1 MQGASKKTSLI
12 DEIQIAMQGI
22 RFGSIEIYIQ
32 DGVVTQITSRTIKK
46 TKLEF
51 LKETK
56 KADKK

>member
-1 MQGASKKTSLI
+1 MQGASKKLSLV
-12 DEIQIAMQGI
+12 DEIHAAMQGI

-46 TKLEF
+46 TKLE
-51 LKETK
+51 LPKESK